1 MQEVYLTRAGA
12 DKLRKELDYLKTT
25 RRRELSKEIGAAR
38 EHGDLRE
45 NAEYDAAKEA
55 QALNE
60 TRIGELE
67 RKLSNV
73 HIIEDMDLPDD
84 RAYIGATVTVRDLDT
99 DEESE
104 YTLLSVEE
112 ADPDRNIISYT
123 SPIGKG
129 LLGHEIGDQVE
140 IETPKR
146 VFVFD
151 VVDIRRDI

>member
-129 LLGHEIGDQVE
+129 LLGHEIGDQVA